1 MTTRLEARR
10 SKMTASGRAADRERQ
25 PGESLV
31 SAMLRL
37 QQSAGNRATTALVQ
51 RFAEPAPTRG
61 PPEEVKSVSNLRIAD
76 VEVLPQ
82 PMKRGGPVYV
92 FWTVVNDGTGPS
104 RKGDEL
110 WVVPLYENSRSSS
123 WDKTRDLGADEIPAN
138 GGLKK
143 GMTKFSGSFLKFAGS
158 WQMVL
163 VISHA
168 VGSKYASETRR
179 NFEMPNTPL

>member
-10 SKMTASGRAADRERQ
+10 SKLTAAGRAADRERA

-37 QQSAGNRATTALVQ
+37 QRTAGNRATTALVQ
-51 RFAEPAPTRG
+51 RFAEPAKPG
-61 PPEEVKSVSNLRIAD
+61 PVDEVKSVSNLRVAD
-76 VEVLPQ
+76 AEVLPQ

-92 FWTVVNDGTGPS
+92 LWTVVNDGTGPS
-104 RKGDEL
+104 RHGDEL
-110 WVVPLYENSRSSS
+110 HVVPTYEHSSHSS
-123 WDKTRDLGADEIPAN
+123 WDQVHDLGADEIPGN
-138 GGLKK
+138 GGMKRGMNKFTMSSLKVP
-143 GMTKFSGSFLKFAGS
+143 GN

-168 VGSKYASETRR
+168 VGSKYASDTRR
-179 NFEMPNTPL
+179 DFVIPATPL